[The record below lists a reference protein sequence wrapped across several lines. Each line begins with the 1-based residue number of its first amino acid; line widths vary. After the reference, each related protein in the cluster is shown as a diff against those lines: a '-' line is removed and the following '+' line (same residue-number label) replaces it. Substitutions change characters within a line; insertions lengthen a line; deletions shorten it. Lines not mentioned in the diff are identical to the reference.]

1 MENVK
6 YYAGIDLGGTF
17 IKGCI
22 LTEDGS
28 VIIKDKIKTTN
39 ETIAEDI
46 ASFVKDLEN
55 RAGVKVQAIG
65 VGTPGIVDSKRGV
78 VVLAKN
84 VGFKNEKL
92 REKIQKHISLPVYVT
107 NDANAA
113 ALGEYFVGAGSKYK
127 NLILVT
133 LGTGVGGGIIIDGK
147 LFEGHKSAGAEI
159 GHITLRVRGEKCTC
173 GRRGCFE
180 AYSSATALIRDT
192 KKAML
197 KDKESV
203 LWKLCDNNIEN
214 VNGKTAFDG
223 FELNDKTS
231 IKVVRRYIKYLAE
244 GITDLANI
252 FRPEVILL
260 GGGISGSKDILLK
273 PLDRILRKEIFA
285 GSRYAPVRINVAS
298 LGNDAGM
305 IGAGKLAIDLFKAI

>member
-92 REKIQKHISLPVYVT
+92 REKIQKHINLPVYVT

-113 ALGEYFVGAGSKYK
+113 ALGEYFVGAGIKYK

>member
-305 IGAGKLAIDLFKAI
+305 IGAGKLAMS

>member
-1 MENVK
+1 MENEK

-22 LTEDGS
+22 LTKDGS
-28 VIIKDKIKTTN
+28 VIIKDKIKTTLA
-39 ETIAEDI
+39 TIAEDI
-46 ASFVKDLEN
+46 ANFVRSLEN
-55 RAGVKVQAIG
+55 RAGVKVESIG

-92 REKIQKHISLPVYVT
+92 REKIQKHINLPIYIT

-113 ALGEYFVGAGSKYK
+113 ALGEYFVGAGKKYK

-133 LGTGVGGGIIIDGK
+133 LGTGVGGGIILDGK

-197 KDKESV
+197 KDKESA
-203 LWKLCDNNIEN
+203 LWKLCDGNIDN

-223 FELNDKTS
+223 FELGDKTAV
-231 IKVVRRYIKYLAE
+231 KVVRRYIKYLAE

-273 PLDRILRKEIFA
+273 PLNRILRKEIFA
-285 GSRYAPVRINVAS
+285 GSRYAPVKLDIAS

-305 IGAGKLAIDLFKAI
+305 IGAGKLSMP